1 MSTPHARITDELRD
15 LAQQH
20 ALGTLSDSD
29 RREFERHLQEGCELC
44 AAEVRVAQALIGDMT
59 LAESEPRSA
68 PHDVKERLLARIR
81 GERGDESCESSQ
93 SREKPA
99 RSPVQTWKSWQGSQ
113 DAAGSGSIDRFVAH
127 DDGAFEPTG
136 AKGVSVRRLH
146 VDRARGFT
154 TMLVRM
160 EAGSSYPGHRHG
172 GLEECYVLS
181 GDLRHGDRVM
191 RGGDYEVVS
200 EGSKHGKQWT
210 EEGCLLLI
218 HSSLHDQLLE

>member
-1 MSTPHARITDELRD
+1 MSTPHTRITDELRD
-15 LAQQH
+15 VAQQH

-59 LAESEPRSA
+59 LAEAEPRSA

-81 GERGDESCESSQ
+81 GEKGSEK

-99 RSPVQTWKSWQGSQ
+99 KAPVQIWKSWQGST
-113 DAAGSGSIDRFVAH
+113 DAAGTESIDRFVAH
-127 DDGAFEPTG
+127 DDGEFEPTG
-136 AKGVSVRRLH
+136 AKGVSVRRLF
-146 VDRARGFT
+146 VDPSRGFAT
-154 TMLVRM
+154 ILVRM
-160 EAGSSYPGHRHG
+160 EPGSSYPSHRHG
-172 GLEECYVLS
+172 GLEQCYVLS